1 MNRSKF
7 SVLIIFLVVVL
18 VSAGGGFF
26 AGRNMGVKN
35 VNISVAGNSDIV
47 SIRMTDQ
54 QSMPSGTGY
63 TVILRNMSDYI
74 IRQKAVYI
82 SYPIRTGNNLSM
94 NKWKVEMTGN
104 KLDLKPG
111 EEITLNAFIPLEITE
126 DSSSLDIDQ
135 PQYEISGY
143 LGEVTATT
151 HFTQSGELAE

>member
-1 MNRSKF
+1 MNSSKF
-7 SVLIIFLVVVL
+7 SILISFIVVIL

-26 AGRNMGVKN
+26 AGRNMGVKD
-35 VNISVAGNSDIV
+35 VNISVPGSSDIV
-47 SIRMTDQ
+47 SIRMTDK

-74 IRQKAVYI
+74 IRQNAVYI

-104 KLDLKPG
+104 KLNLKPG

-126 DSSSLDIDQ
+126 DSSSLDVDQ

-143 LGEVTATT
+143 LNEVTTSS
-151 HFTQSGELAE
+151 HFTQSGELIE